1 MKSVTRSQN
10 AVFNIVFSLFTQIA
24 TAVSGLILPRL
35 VISAYGSDVNGLI
48 SSIIQ
53 FLSYISLLEAGIGGV
68 MSASLYKPLA
78 NRDMAKVSGIISAA
92 KSFYHKIAVIF
103 IAYIIVLCFVYP
115 HINQS
120 IFDLPYVVSM
130 IIILSISTFME
141 YYFAIPYVS
150 LITADQHVRIVHI
163 VNTFGILMN
172 VLLSALCI
180 YLGCSIHVVKF
191 VSSLVFAA
199 KPAFFAMYVRK
210 NYKLD
215 YRASGKGELRQRWN
229 GLAHHIAYFIQTS
242 TDVAVITLFMDIKYV
257 SVYSVYYAIV
267 SGVGKIIISVANGSA
282 AGLGNLIALGEKKA
296 LNRVVDVF
304 EFVQSSITTVIY
316 VITAMMLLP
325 FIKLYTKG
333 INDVNYADAL
343 FGYLL
348 IIAYAIYSVRYIYST
363 VTLNANRYK
372 ETQAGA
378 IAECTSNIIIS
389 VLLIKPLGLAGVA
402 LGTAVSM
409 FIRCIFDV
417 VYLSKHVV
425 HRPIYKFF
433 KNILINALAAA
444 AAIAVCRVA
453 IDYNVSGW
461 VDWIW
466 KSALTGV
473 ISTACAFGIYVLFCK
488 KMVFELF
495 GRLRHL
501 F

>member
-1 MKSVTRSQN
+1 
-10 AVFNIVFSLFTQIA
+10 
-24 TAVSGLILPRL
+24 
-35 VISAYGSDVNGLI
+35 
-48 SSIIQ
+48 
-53 FLSYISLLEAGIGGV
+53 
-68 MSASLYKPLA
+68 
-78 NRDMAKVSGIISAA
+78 
-92 KSFYHKIAVIF
+92 
-103 IAYIIVLCFVYP
+103 
-115 HINQS
+115 
-120 IFDLPYVVSM
+120 
-130 IIILSISTFME
+130 
-141 YYFAIPYVS
+141 
-150 LITADQHVRIVHI
+150 
-163 VNTFGILMN
+163 
-172 VLLSALCI
+172 
-180 YLGCSIHVVKF
+180 
-191 VSSLVFAA
+191 
-199 KPAFFAMYVRK
+199 MYVRK

-296 LNRVVDVF
+296 INRVVDVF

-433 KNILINALAAA
+433 KNILINALAATV
-444 AAIAVCRVA
+444 AIAVCRMA

-461 VDWIW
+461 LDWIW
-466 KSALTGV
+466 KSVLTGAV
-473 ISTACAFGIYVLFCK
+473 SAVCAFGVYVLFCK